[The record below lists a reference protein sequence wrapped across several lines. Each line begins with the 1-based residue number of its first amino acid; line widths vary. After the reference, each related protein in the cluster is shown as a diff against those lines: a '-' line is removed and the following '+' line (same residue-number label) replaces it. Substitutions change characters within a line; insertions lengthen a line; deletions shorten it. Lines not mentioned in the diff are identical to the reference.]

1 MYRKIFQRTII
12 IGLCIITL
20 TRSVVTLDEPAQAV
34 RVYTRNIE
42 FDYAAWIFNALGVKA
57 GQLAMDAP
65 RYMTEQQQHDTV
77 IQYLDLL
84 RQSMDLKN
92 QIQVVLADP
101 NQDNPQAAAAPVQE
115 TLDGVQSQLDTLAPL
130 AETILQQQIS
140 AVVSDIGL
148 SLEGQPVPPILYHAT
163 PLPMALIISPR
174 DVIRQDANI
183 SLEAD
188 ISVTDISALETQ
200 IESNEDVSALVV
212 PIGGVGV
219 YPTMVIESTDLTW
232 LVQTISHEWV
242 HNYLTMRPLGINYDT
257 TPELRTMNETTASI
271 AGDEIGSAV
280 IARFYPELAP
290 PPAPA
295 ATPQPEST
303 PAADPIPTP
312 QPPAFDFNTEMHTTR
327 VHVDELLAAGQIEEA
342 EAYMETRRQV
352 FWEQGYLIRRLNQ
365 AYFAFYGAYAD
376 SPGGAAGEDPVGP
389 AVRALR
395 ANSPSLADFI
405 NRIAWMNSFSDLQNI
420 VDTTP

>member
-1 MYRKIFQRTII
+1 
-12 IGLCIITL
+12 
-20 TRSVVTLDEPAQAV
+20 
-34 RVYTRNIE
+34 
-42 FDYAAWIFNALGVKA
+42 
-57 GQLAMDAP
+57 MDAP

-101 NQDNPQAAAAPVQE
+101 NQDNPQAAAAPLQE

-140 AVVSDIGL
+140 AIVSDMGL

-188 ISVTDISALETQ
+188 ISVTDISSLETQ

-242 HNYLTMRPLGINYDT
+242 HNYLTMRPLGINYNT

-280 IARFYPELAP
+280 IARFYQELAP

-395 ANSPSLADFI
+395 ANSSSLADFI